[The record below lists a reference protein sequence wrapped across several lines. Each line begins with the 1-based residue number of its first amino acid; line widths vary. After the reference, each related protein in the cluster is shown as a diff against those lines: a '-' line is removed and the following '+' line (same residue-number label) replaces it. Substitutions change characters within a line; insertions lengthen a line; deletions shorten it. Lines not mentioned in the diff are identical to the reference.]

1 MRALWRPRLT
11 AWRTALLLSV
21 LLHLVGL
28 YLVQTARWGELD
40 TVAFRMRLAIPL
52 PRFEPPPLPVPAAG
66 GGSSETGGRVTQLR
80 APGGPGSLPAG
91 IVASLAPPTPG
102 ELGAAPPTAL
112 REPGFGAKAER
123 PQFAAEHVLGGA
135 ELSRL
140 PPAAELAIGRGDHGV
155 SPMDLLRLVDR
166 ARANRDQA
174 VVMVD
179 PTSRQD
185 LVGYINLARVKVY
198 GAGAPPMALDALAR
212 YLRDHTGLLAQVQET
227 EYDYFLSPDLLKAPI
242 HFLVQGAGQRTW
254 GERLVG
260 FSVPEQRL
268 LGQYLRQGGFVYCE
282 GSNYFLEQM
291 AGQFQAILGRDGG
304 LFDVPVGHEVYNSYY
319 TFGAGFPGEDKTRG
333 PFAVENSGWYF
344 PVRRTGAQ
352 VVAPGAG
359 PAPQAAAATNQFA
372 AAPAAEPP
380 PTADLWAVTCKDR
393 VVGLLS
399 DLPLTLIWARSYD
412 VTSSGEGA
420 APTEPAL
427 MAGVNV
433 VAYALTARGGL
444 TPKEDRPAWMPG
456 RPVTSLA
463 QPVDPG
469 SDLATRTEHLA
480 DALDAS
486 LAVVMAPLGQP
497 VGPGGIQIELD
508 GRYRLESLNPALH
521 GLLLHNVPAG
531 RHTLAV
537 RYDGS
542 SRQVDVELQGGKVQ
556 TVTFALS
563 RLGFVTR
570 LRLQPQAEQVAL
582 AAWLRAFPDLQV
594 DEVFL
599 VDDRNVLDGASGR

>member
-1 MRALWRPRLT
+1 MRSRWRQRLT
-11 AWRTALLLSV
+11 AWQTALLVSV
-21 LLHLVGL
+21 LLHLIGL

-40 TVAFRMRLAIPL
+40 TVAFRMRLSIPL
-52 PRFEPPPLPVPAAG
+52 PRFEPPPMPVAG
-66 GGSSETGGRVTQLR
+66 GGVGSHEANGRVTQLR

-91 IVASLAPPTPG
+91 IAASLAPTTPG
-102 ELGAAPPTAL
+102 ELGPAPPMSL
-112 REPGFGAKAER
+112 REPGSGIKADR

-140 PPAAELAIGRGDHGV
+140 PPAAELATGRGDHGV
-155 SPMDLLRLVDR
+155 SPMDLLRMVDR
-166 ARANRDQA
+166 ARANHDQA

-185 LVGYINLARVKVY
+185 LVGYINLARVRVY
-198 GAGAPPMALDALAR
+198 GAGAPAKGLDALAR
-212 YLRDHTGLLAQVQET
+212 YLRDHTGLLAQVQEK

-242 HFLVQGAGQRTW
+242 HFLVQGAGHPTW
-254 GERLVG
+254 GDRLVA
-260 FSVPEQRL
+260 FSGPEQQQ

-291 AGQFQAILGRDGG
+291 VHQFQTILGRDGA
-304 LFDVPVGHEVYNSYY
+304 LFNVPVGHDVYNSYY
-319 TFGAGFPGEDKTRG
+319 TFGGGFPGEDKTRG
-333 PFAVENSGWYF
+333 PFAVESSGWYF
-344 PVRRTGAQ
+344 PVSRTGAQ

-359 PAPQAAAATNQFA
+359 PAPQAAATTNQFA
-372 AAPAAEPP
+372 AATTDEPQLAAG
-380 PTADLWAVTCKDR
+380 LWAVTCKDR

-399 DLPLTLIWARSYD
+399 DLPLTLGWARSYD
-412 VTSSGEGA
+412 VTDNGQGA
-420 APTEPAL
+420 APNEPVL

-433 VAYALTARGGL
+433 LAYALTARGGL

-456 RPVTSLA
+456 RPVASL
-463 QPVDPG
+463 PPSGSPG
-469 SDLATRTEHLA
+469 RDLAARTERLA
-480 DALDAS
+480 GALDAS

-497 VGPGGIQIELD
+497 AGPGGIQVILD
-508 GRYRLESLNPALH
+508 GRYRLESLNPALN
-521 GLLLHNVPAG
+521 GLLLHNVPTG
-531 RHTLAV
+531 RHALEV

-542 SRQVDVELQGGKVQ
+542 SRQVEVELEGGKVQ

-582 AAWLRAFPDLQV
+582 EAWLRAFPDLRV

-599 VDDRNVLDGASGR
+599 VDDRNVLDGASGH